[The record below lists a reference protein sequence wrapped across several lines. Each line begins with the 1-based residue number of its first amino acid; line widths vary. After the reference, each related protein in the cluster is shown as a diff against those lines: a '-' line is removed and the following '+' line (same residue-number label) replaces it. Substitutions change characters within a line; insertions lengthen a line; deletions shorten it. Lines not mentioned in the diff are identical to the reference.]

1 MTTPTRSSRIRR
13 LAPEVR
19 APRSLQ
25 ARRRFSHKVTAAV
38 LSVLVF
44 FSMAAPWQQKA
55 EAQDYESYDYD
66 FEAGESAGAATES
79 GDLAGLRQ
87 AIEQAYADSEA
98 GETVNPDLLSPDLF
112 NGDGTLNPE
121 AVEAL
126 EGQFG
131 DPANLAPID
140 ENITPTALPTGDAKS
155 AVEPARISLPN
166 AEGSVEGMGESFAP
180 VLSSGTGTF
189 SVPIAVAAGRA
200 GVQPSMALS
209 YASSGGNSCLGFG
222 WSLSVPTIVR
232 QSDRGLPHYDDA
244 SQWHAGEDRF
254 FYNGGQELVP
264 VDSSDMAIVDSS
276 GFGTSHSYYPT
287 DDIPADAM
295 APQPWQQYRARVEG
309 GFMRF
314 FRSPDSRSW
323 IVQGKDGSR
332 FDFGLL
338 PIG

>member
-19 APRSLQ
+19 APRTLQ
-25 ARRRFSHKVTAAV
+25 ARRHFSHKVTAAV

-44 FSMAAPWQQKA
+44 FSMAAPWQKA
-55 EAQDYESYDYD
+55 EAQDYQSYENNGYDYD
-66 FEAGESAGAATES
+66 FEAGESAGATES
-79 GDLAGLRQ
+79 SDLAGLRQ

-98 GETVNPDLLSPDLF
+98 GGAAAETVNTDLLNPDLF
-112 NGDGTLNPE
+112 DADGTLNPE

-126 EGQFG
+126 QQEFG
-131 DPANLAPID
+131 DPANLAPTD

-189 SVPIAVAAGRA
+189 SVPVAVAAGRA

-232 QSDRGLPHYDDA
+232 QSDRGLPHYDDETE
-244 SQWHAGEDRF
+244 WHAGEDRF
-254 FYNGGQELVP
+254 FYNGG
-264 VDSSDMAIVDSS
+264 
-276 GFGTSHSYYPT
+276 
-287 DDIPADAM
+287 
-295 APQPWQQYRARVEG
+295 
-309 GFMRF
+309 
-314 FRSPDSRSW
+314 
-323 IVQGKDGSR
+323 
-332 FDFGLL
+332 
-338 PIG
+338 